1 MINNPIVNDFL
12 EQIVDA
18 DDLKN
23 IKTII
28 QALMTVLKLMKQFM
42 NKQTLN

>member
-28 QALMTVLKLMKQFM
+28 QALIDGVETD
-42 NKQTLN
+42 